1 MSQKQLARQLSN
13 VDLEEFKALVNNLV
27 PTTLKQAEW
36 ICDTAEKLLHEH
48 PKLRKKLEEWEAS
61 DKEKEE
67 AEKIIA
73 AIVAQ
78 VNSERKQS
86 QNDRSSQK
94 QAKKRTKKRT
104 PDTRTPRKA
113 ESYPRP
119 PRKNST

>member
-1 MSQKQLARQLSN
+1 MSQKQVERQHSN

-36 ICDTAEKLLHEH
+36 ICGTAEKLLHEH
-48 PKLRKKLEEWEAS
+48 PELRKKLEEWEAS
-61 DKEKEE
+61 DEEKEE
-67 AEKIIA
+67 AEKIITA
-73 AIVAQ
+73 MVARA
-78 VNSERKQS
+78 NSERKQS
-86 QNDRSSQK
+86 QNDRSNQT

-104 PDTRTPRKA
+104 PDRQTSREA